1 MQEISTF
8 APSKINL
15 FLDVLSK
22 RQDGYHEIQSLM
34 AKIALGD
41 DLKIAVEEAPQT
53 KIELKVRGPFAKGLK
68 EDKTNLVYKAA
79 AAFFEHFDIKAHCQ
93 IRLEKNIP
101 LASGLGGGS
110 SDAAATLLALCAL
123 FKIELNS
130 KRKKDLIKL
139 AAKLGADIPF
149 FLSDD
154 TFMLAGGI
162 GEKLTPVKNNLKDDI
177 FIVIANPNLPSPT
190 KEAYDGLKL
199 TKVNKGL
206 TNNSKIDKLVS
217 EIEKGCSLKKLS
229 PLIYNKLESSVFLY
243 LKEVQELK
251 EKLQDFGASAALMSG
266 SGASVFALLGD
277 HAKAQKVQATLQAQ
291 GYTVFL
297 TRFWRASL

>member
-22 RQDGYHEIQSLM
+22 RPDGYHEISSLM

-41 DLKIAVEEAPQT
+41 DLKIAVEEAPET

-68 EDKTNLVYKAA
+68 EDKSNLVYKAA
-79 AAFFEHFDIKAHCQ
+79 AAFFEHFNIKAHCQ

-123 FKIELNS
+123 FGIELNS
-130 KRKKDLIKL
+130 KRKKDLVKL

-149 FLSDD
+149 FLSDE
-154 TFMLAGGI
+154 TFMLAEGI
-162 GEKLTPVKNNLKDDI
+162 GEILTPVKNGLKDDI
-177 FIVIANPNLPSPT
+177 CVLIANPNLPSPT
-190 KEAYDGLKL
+190 KAAYDGLKL
-199 TKVNKGL
+199 GASKKCLTK
-206 TNNSKIDKLVS
+206 NSKIAKLIS
-217 EIEKGCSLKKLS
+217 EIEKGGSLKQLS
-229 PLIYNKLESSVFLY
+229 PLIYNKLESSVFMY

-251 EKLQDFGASAALMSG
+251 EKLQDSGVALMSG
-266 SGASVFALLGD
+266 SGASVFALIED
-277 HAKAQKVQATLQAQ
+277 KAKAQEIEATLKAQ

-297 TRFWRASL
+297 TRFWRAVK

>member
-22 RQDGYHEIQSLM
+22 REDGYHEIQSLM

-41 DLKIAVEEAPQT
+41 DLKIAVEEAPKT
-53 KIELKVRGPFAKGLK
+53 LIELKVRGPFAKGLK
-68 EDKTNLVYKAA
+68 EDKSNLVYKAA
-79 AAFFEHFDIKAHCQ
+79 AAFFEHFNIKAHCQ

-123 FKIELNS
+123 FGIELNS

-149 FLSDD
+149 FLSKE
-154 TFMLAGGI
+154 TFMLAEGI
-162 GEKLTPVKNNLKDDI
+162 GEKLTPVKNNLKDDM
-177 FIVIANPNLPSPT
+177 FVLVANPNLPSPT
-190 KEAYDGLKL
+190 KAAYDGLKL
-199 TKVNKGL
+199 TKTKNGL
-206 TNNSKIDKLVS
+206 TKNSKIAKLIT
-217 EIEKGCSLKKLS
+217 EIEKGGSLKQLS
-229 PLIYNKLESSVFLY
+229 PLIYNKLESSVFVY

-251 EKLQDFGASAALMSG
+251 EKLQDFGAALMSG
-266 SGASVFALLGD
+266 SGASVFALFED
-277 HAKAQKVQATLQAQ
+277 KAKAQKIEATLKAE

>member
-15 FLDVLSK
+15 YLDVLSK
-22 RQDGYHEIQSLM
+22 REDGYHEIVSLM

-68 EDKTNLVYKAA
+68 EDKSNLVYKAA
-79 AAFFEHFDIKAHCQ
+79 AAFFEHFGIKAHCQ

-123 FKIELNS
+123 FNIELNS
-130 KRKKDLIKL
+130 KRKKDLVKL

-149 FLSDD
+149 FLSKE
-154 TFMLAGGI
+154 TFMLAQGI
-162 GEKLTPVKNNLKDDI
+162 GEQLTPVKNNLKDDI
-177 FIVIANPNLPSPT
+177 CVLIANPNVPSST
-190 KEAYDGLKL
+190 KAAYDGLKL
-199 TKVNKGL
+199 PKTKKSL
-206 TNNSKIDKLVS
+206 TKNSKIDKLIN
-217 EIEKGCSLKKLS
+217 EIEKGSSLKQLS
-229 PLIYNKLESSVFLY
+229 PLIYNKLESSVFVY
-243 LKEVQELK
+243 LKEIQELK
-251 EKLQDFGASAALMSG
+251 EKLQDCGAALMSG
-266 SGASVFALLGD
+266 SGASVFALFED
-277 HAKAQKVQATLQAQ
+277 KAKAQKIEATLKAA

>member
-15 FLDVLSK
+15 YLDVLSK
-22 RQDGYHEIQSLM
+22 REDGYHEIVSLM

-53 KIELKVRGPFAKGLK
+53 LIELKVRGPFAKGLK
-68 EDKTNLVYKAA
+68 EDKSNLVYKAA

-123 FKIELNS
+123 FGIELNS

-139 AAKLGADIPF
+139 AANLGADIPF
-149 FLSDD
+149 FLSKE
-154 TFMLAGGI
+154 TFMLAQGI
-162 GEKLTPVKNNLKDDI
+162 GEQLTPVKNNLKDDI
-177 FIVIANPNLPSPT
+177 CVLIANPNVPSST
-190 KEAYDGLKL
+190 KAAYDGLKIS
-199 TKVNKGL
+199 KAKKGL
-206 TNNSKIDKLVS
+206 TKNSKIAKLIN
-217 EIEKGCSLKKLS
+217 EIEKGGSLKQLS
-229 PLIYNKLESSVFLY
+229 PLIYNKLESSVFAY

-251 EKLQDFGASAALMSG
+251 EKLQDCGAALMSG
-266 SGASVFALLGD
+266 SGASVFALFED
-277 HAKAQKVQATLQAQ
+277 QAKAQKIEATLKAK

>member
-15 FLDVLSK
+15 YLDVLSK
-22 RQDGYHEIQSLM
+22 REDGYHEIVSLM

-41 DLKIAVEEAPQT
+41 DLKIAVEEAPKT
-53 KIELKVRGPFAKGLK
+53 LIELKVRGPFAKGLK
-68 EDKTNLVYKAA
+68 EDKSNLVYKAA

-123 FKIELNS
+123 FGIELNS

-139 AAKLGADIPF
+139 AANLGADIPF
-149 FLSDD
+149 FLSKE
-154 TFMLAGGI
+154 TFMLAQGI
-162 GEKLTPVKNNLKDDI
+162 GEQLTPVKNNLKDDI
-177 FIVIANPNLPSPT
+177 CVLIANPNVPSST
-190 KEAYDGLKL
+190 KAAYDGLKL
-199 TKVNKGL
+199 SKAKKGL
-206 TNNSKIDKLVS
+206 TKNSKIAKLIN
-217 EIEKGCSLKKLS
+217 EIEKGGSLKQLS
-229 PLIYNKLESSVFLY
+229 PLIYNKLESSVFAY

-251 EKLQDFGASAALMSG
+251 EKLQDCGAALMSG
-266 SGASVFALLGD
+266 SGASVFALFED
-277 HAKAQKVQATLQAQ
+277 KAKAQKIEATLKAK

>member
-22 RQDGYHEIQSLM
+22 REDGYHEIQSLM

-41 DLKIAVEEAPQT
+41 DLKIAVEEAPKT
-53 KIELKVRGPFAKGLK
+53 LIELKVRGPFAKGLK
-68 EDKTNLVYKAA
+68 EDKSNLVYKAA
-79 AAFFEHFDIKAHCQ
+79 AAFFEHFNIKAHCQ

-123 FKIELNS
+123 FGIELNS

-149 FLSDD
+149 FLSKE
-154 TFMLAGGI
+154 TFMLAEGI

-177 FIVIANPNLPSPT
+177 FVLVANPNLPSPT
-190 KEAYDGLKL
+190 KAAYDGLKL
-199 TKVNKGL
+199 TKTKNSL
-206 TNNSKIDKLVS
+206 TKNSKIAKLIT
-217 EIEKGCSLKKLS
+217 EIEKGGSLKQLS
-229 PLIYNKLESSVFLY
+229 PLIYNKLESSVFVY

-251 EKLQDFGASAALMSG
+251 EKLQDFGAALMSG
-266 SGASVFALLGD
+266 SGASVFALFED
-277 HAKAQKVQATLQAQ
+277 KAKAQKIEATLKAE

>member
-1 MQEISTF
+1 
-8 APSKINL
+8 
-15 FLDVLSK
+15 
-22 RQDGYHEIQSLM
+22 M

-41 DLKIAVEEAPQT
+41 DLKIAVEEAPKT
-53 KIELKVRGPFAKGLK
+53 LIELKVRGPFAKGLK
-68 EDKTNLVYKAA
+68 EDKSNLVYKAA
-79 AAFFEHFDIKAHCQ
+79 AAFFEHFNIKAHCQ

-123 FKIELNS
+123 FGIELNS

-149 FLSDD
+149 FLSKE
-154 TFMLAGGI
+154 TFMLAEGI
-162 GEKLTPVKNNLKDDI
+162 GEKLTPVKNNLKDDM
-177 FIVIANPNLPSPT
+177 FVLVANPNLPSPT
-190 KEAYDGLKL
+190 KAAYDGLKL
-199 TKVNKGL
+199 TKTKNGL
-206 TNNSKIDKLVS
+206 TKNSKIAKLIT
-217 EIEKGCSLKKLS
+217 EIEKGGSLKQLS
-229 PLIYNKLESSVFLY
+229 PLIYNKLESSVFVY

-251 EKLQDFGASAALMSG
+251 EKLQDFGAALMSG
-266 SGASVFALLGD
+266 SGASVFALFED
-277 HAKAQKVQATLQAQ
+277 KAKAQKIEATLKAE

>member
-22 RQDGYHEIQSLM
+22 REDGYHEIQSLM

-41 DLKIAVEEAPQT
+41 DLKIAVEEAPDT
-53 KIELKVRGPFAKGLK
+53 RIELKVRGPFAKGLK
-68 EDKTNLVYKAA
+68 EDKSNLVYKAA
-79 AAFFEHFDIKAHCQ
+79 LAFFEHFNIKAHCQ

-123 FKIELNS
+123 FNIELNS
-130 KRKKDLIKL
+130 KRKKDLVKL

-149 FLSDD
+149 FLSKE
-154 TFMLAGGI
+154 TFMLAEGI
-162 GEKLTPVKNNLKDDI
+162 GENLTPVKNNLKEDI
-177 FIVIANPNLPSPT
+177 FIVVANPNLPSPT
-190 KEAYDGLKL
+190 KAAYDGLKL
-199 TKVNKGL
+199 SKTKRSL
-206 TNNSKIDKLVS
+206 TKNSKIDKLVN
-217 EIEKGCSLKKLS
+217 EIEKGGSLRQLS

-251 EKLQDFGASAALMSG
+251 KKLQNFGAALMTG
-266 SGASVFALLGD
+266 SGASVFVLLAD
-277 HAKAQKVQATLQAQ
+277 KTKAQEVEATLKAQ

-297 TRFWRASL
+297 TRFWRAL

>member
-22 RQDGYHEIQSLM
+22 RPDGYHEIASIM

-41 DLKIAVEEAPQT
+41 DLKIAVEEAPEI
-53 KIELKVRGPFAKGLK
+53 KIELKVRGPFAQGLK
-68 EDKTNLVYKAA
+68 EDKSNLVYKAA
-79 AAFFEHFDIKAHCQ
+79 AAFFEYFNIKAHCQ

-123 FKIELNS
+123 FGIELNS
-130 KRKKDLIKL
+130 KRKKDLVKL

-149 FLSDD
+149 FLSKE
-154 TFMLAGGI
+154 TFMLAEGI

-177 FIVIANPNLPSPT
+177 FVVIANPNLPSPT
-190 KEAYDGLKL
+190 KAAYDGIKLPKTKKSL
-199 TKVNKGL
+199 TK
-206 TNNSKIDKLVS
+206 NSKIAKLIN
-217 EIEKGCSLKKLS
+217 EIEKGGSLKQLS
-229 PLIYNKLESSVFLY
+229 PLIYNKLESSVFSY
-243 LKEVQELK
+243 IKEVKDLK
-251 EKLQDFGASAALMSG
+251 EKLQDYGVALMSG
-266 SGASVFALLGD
+266 SGASVFALLD
-277 HAKAQKVQATLQAQ
+277 DKAKAEKIEATLKAE
-291 GYTVFL
+291 GYTVFV

>member
-22 RQDGYHEIQSLM
+22 RPDGYHEIQSLM

-41 DLKIAVEEAPQT
+41 DLKIAVEEAPEI

-68 EDKTNLVYKAA
+68 EDKSNLVYKAA
-79 AAFFEHFDIKAHCQ
+79 MAFFEYFDIKAHCQ

-123 FKIELNS
+123 FGIELNS
-130 KRKKDLIKL
+130 KRKKDLVKL

-154 TFMLAGGI
+154 TFMLAEGI

-177 FIVIANPNLPSPT
+177 YVLIANPNIASPT
-190 KEAYDGLKL
+190 KAAYDGLKL
-199 TKVNKGL
+199 PKTKKSL
-206 TNNSKIDKLVS
+206 TKNSKIAKLIS
-217 EIEKGCSLKKLS
+217 EIEKGGSLNKLS
-229 PLIYNKLESSVFLY
+229 PLIYNKLESSVFSY
-243 LKEVQELK
+243 LKEVKDLK
-251 EKLQDFGASAALMSG
+251 TRLQDSGAALMSG
-266 SGASVFALLGD
+266 SGASVFALMD
-277 HAKAQKVQATLQAQ
+277 DKAEAEKIQATLKAE
-291 GYTVFL
+291 GYTVFV